1 MAKSLLNSSF
11 SNKNVLFLQG
21 PVGPFFR
28 RLAKDLQTRDNK
40 VYKINFNGGDYFF
53 FPQASN
59 YRESIEKF
67 PEFLLNHIHT
77 HQINA
82 VVLFGDCRP
91 IHCVALNAIK
101 NLDLDVF
108 VFEEGYLR
116 PDHITLEQ
124 VGVNSNSLLPK
135 TAEYYSAQTAQKIAP
150 VSKIGNAFWHAA
162 SYAIL
167 YYIFAN
173 LFRPWFSE
181 YKHHRSLHIKEAWY
195 WIKGTW
201 RKYFFAWRE
210 RGIEQ
215 QLSQPLKKRFFL
227 IPLQLSSDAQVTHH
241 SEFDSV
247 TEFISSTIKSF
258 AQHAPKDTFLA
269 IKHHPYDRGYHDY
282 TKLIDRLAQKW
293 QVSNRIFYIHD
304 QRLPQLLQNARGVVT
319 INSTT
324 GLSALYH
331 HAPTKVC
338 GDAVYDIP
346 GLCYQGDLNDFWNE
360 AAQFEINPD
369 LYSKYI
375 AYLEQRCQ
383 INGSFYRRI
392 KNSGN
397 HAGLNLS
404 RENFL

>member
-1 MAKSLLNSSF
+1 MSKSLLHPDF

-21 PVGPFFR
+21 PVGGFFR
-28 RLAKDLQTRDNK
+28 RLAKDLQARNNH
-40 VYKINFNGGDYFF
+40 VHKINFNGGDYLF
-53 FPQASN
+53 FPKGVN
-59 YRESIEKF
+59 YRDSIERF
-67 PEFLLNHIHT
+67 PAFLRDYIHT
-77 HQINA
+77 HQIDTI
-82 VVLFGDCRP
+82 VLFGDCRP
-91 IHCVALNAIK
+91 IHCAALSIVN

-116 PDHITLEQ
+116 PNHITLEQ
-124 VGVNSNSLLPK
+124 VGVNGNSLLPK
-135 TAEYYSAQTAQKIAP
+135 TAEYYLAQTTPNSTPARN
-150 VSKIGNAFWHAA
+150 VGNIFWHATI
-162 SYAIL
+162 YAIL
-167 YYIFAN
+167 YYLFAN
-173 LFRPWFSE
+173 LCKPWFRE
-181 YKHHRSLHIKEAWY
+181 YQHHRSLRIKEAWY

-201 RKYFFAWRE
+201 RKYFYAWRE
-210 RGIEQ
+210 RGIEHR
-215 QLSQPLKKRFFL
+215 LSQHLKKRFFL
-227 IPLQLSSDAQVTHH
+227 APLQLSSDAQVTHH

-247 TEFISSTIKSF
+247 TEFITATINSF
-258 AQHAPKDTFLA
+258 AQYAPTDTFLT

-282 TKLIDRLAQKW
+282 TKLIHQLTQQW
-293 QVSNRIFYIHD
+293 QLSDRIFYIHD
-304 QRLPQLLQNARGVVT
+304 QRLPLLLQNARGVVT

-392 KNSGN
+392 KNTGN
-397 HAGLNLS
+397 HASLNLS
-404 RENFL
+404 RENFT